1 MGDTIQGIEGVTNR
15 TFFPNGMMSECVVN
29 EKNILSTS
37 VGDLTPRYET
47 MDFRTKNL
55 KSLSFYEDG
64 SIRSVSLNEQTP
76 ISTPLGV
83 FPAELVTFYSD
94 GTLNS
99 VFPLNGQ
106 IGFTW
111 SEEDEGTLAE
121 SYTFDLP
128 FGSIHVKVNGLR
140 FYPDGSLKSVLFWP
154 GQTTPINTPVG
165 TFSGRIGVRL
175 FESGALESFEPATPV
190 DIDTPVGKVTA
201 YDVAAIGVDADVN
214 SVHFD
219 RDGRLAKV
227 KTSGDLIVDGQ
238 DADHMT
244 ISSKT
249 QLGLTDDSIV
259 KLPMSLSFEEG
270 RVVVSDGE
278 EEHVFAVEGNRFL
291 AMPDFDLSGFAC
303 SGECASCA
311 GCA

>member
-15 TFFPNGMMSECVVN
+15 AFFPNGMMSECVVN
-29 EKNILSTS
+29 EKNILHTS

-64 SIRSVSLNEQTP
+64 SIRSVYLNEQTP
-76 ISTPLGV
+76 ISTPLGA

-111 SEEDEGTLAE
+111 SEEDEGSLAE

-128 FGSIHVKVNGLR
+128 FGSLHVKVNGLR
-140 FYPDGSLKSVLFWP
+140 FYPGGSLKSVLFWP
-154 GQTTPINTPVG
+154 GQTASINTPLG
-165 TFSGRIGVRL
+165 MLPDRIGIRL
-175 FESGALESFEPATPV
+175 FENGALESFEPAVPV
-190 DIDTPVGKVTA
+190 DIDTPIGKVTA
-201 YDVAAIGVDADVN
+201 YDVAAVGIDADVN

-219 RDGRLAKV
+219 HDGHLKKV
-227 KTSGDLIVDGQ
+227 KTSGDIIVDGQ
-238 DADHMT
+238 NVGHVV
-244 ISSKT
+244 ISSRT
-249 QLGLTDDSIV
+249 QLGLTDDLVI
-259 KLPMSLSFEEG
+259 KLPISLSFEEG
-270 RVVVSDGE
+270 HVIVSDGE
-278 EEHVFAVEGNRFL
+278 EEHVFAIEGNRFV
-291 AMPDFDLSGFAC
+291 AMSDFDLSGFEC
-303 SGECASCA
+303 SGECTSCA